1 MPDPRPTTRRT
12 FLASTGAG
20 LSALAA
26 PALDLSWTAPYDL
39 IVRGGTVFD
48 GTGAP
53 GRMADV
59 AVRAGKIAA
68 VARRIGSRGK
78 EEIDARH
85 LAVAPGFIDIHSH
98 ADGTLFDD
106 PRVESVIRQGV
117 TTVVVGQDGSSRI
130 PDRNGETS
138 VAALFDRIEA
148 LPSAVNLATMVG
160 LGTLRRIV
168 VGLDDRPATT
178 DELTRMTSMVEAAL
192 ASGACGASTGLEYT
206 PGAFAA
212 TDELIALSRPLAARR
227 LPYATH
233 MRNEDDTL
241 LEAIDEAIRIARGA
255 SCPLEISHLKTGGP
269 RNWGKIDAVFA
280 RLAAARQA
288 GLDVTFDRYPYVA
301 WATGLSNR
309 FPVWS
314 RDGGDSAFLRRLD
327 DSTAGPRIR
336 AEALA
341 DVELVGGWHNIL
353 LTDVDA
359 PADREAVG
367 KRLDEWAAA
376 RGVEPYDAA
385 VALLRNSGGDV
396 GTVVFAMSEPNCERF
411 LAHPLAMVCSDGGAF
426 ALDGPA
432 HTGHP
437 HPRGLGTFPRV
448 LGHYVRERK
457 VLTLAQAVH
466 KMTGAPARRL
476 RLDNRGRI
484 AAGAAADLVVFD
496 PATVADRATFEEPF
510 QYPAGIPHVVVNGV
524 VALRDGERVGKG
536 AGKGLRP
543 SP

>member
-1 MPDPRPTTRRT
+1 VPDPRPTTRRT

-396 GTVVFAMSEPNCERF
+396 GTVVFAMSEQNCERF

-476 RLDNRGRI
+476 RLADRGRV

-496 PATVADRATFEEPF
+496 PATVADQATYEEPF
-510 QYPAGIPHVVVNGV
+510 HYPAGIPDVVVNGV
-524 VALRDGERVGKG
+524 AALRAGERVGKG

-543 SP
+543 SS

>member
-1 MPDPRPTTRRT
+1 VPDPRPTTRRT

-396 GTVVFAMSEPNCERF
+396 GTVVFAMSEQNCERF

-437 HPRGLGTFPRV
+437 QD
-448 LGHYVRERK
+448 RK
-457 VLTLAQAVH
+457 S
-466 KMTGAPARRL
+466 
-476 RLDNRGRI
+476 
-484 AAGAAADLVVFD
+484 VV
-496 PATVADRATFEEPF
+496 
-510 QYPAGIPHVVVNGV
+510 
-524 VALRDGERVGKG
+524 
-536 AGKGLRP
+536 
-543 SP
+543 

>member
-106 PRVESVIRQGV
+106 PRVESVIRQAV

-448 LGHYVRERK
+448 RGHYVGERK

-476 RLDNRGRI
+476 RLDDRGRI

>member
-1 MPDPRPTTRRT
+1 VPDPRPTTRRT

-476 RLDNRGRI
+476 RLDDRGRI